1 MSKRKKPIFK
11 LNEEEKKISDSFN
24 LEEWKSIDN
33 IEEEITKAKETAS
46 RYLHKDARIN
56 IRISSSDL
64 ERLKQIAAYEGL
76 PYQTLISSVLHK
88 YSAGHLNLDF

>member
-1 MSKRKKPIFK
+1 MTKRKQPIFN
-11 LNEEEKKISDSFN
+11 LDEEEKKISDSFDR
-24 LEEWKSIDN
+24 EEWESV
-33 IEEEITKAKETAS
+33 EGLGEEIIKAQETAS

-88 YSAGHLNLDF
+88 YSAGHLNL

>member
-1 MSKRKKPIFK
+1 MNKRKKPIFK

-33 IEEEITKAKETAS
+33 MEEEIIKAQEAGS
-46 RYLHKDARIN
+46 HYLHKDARIN

-76 PYQTLISSVLHK
+76 PYQTLISSILHK
-88 YSAGHLNLDF
+88 YSAGHLT

>member
-1 MSKRKKPIFK
+1 MTKRKKPIFR
-11 LNEEEKKISDSFN
+11 LDEEEKNLSDSFD
-24 LEEWKSIDN
+24 LEEWKSVEN
-33 IEEEITKAKETAS
+33 LEEEIVKAQGAAS

-76 PYQTLISSVLHK
+76 PYQTLIASILHK
-88 YSAGHLNLDF
+88 YSAGHLSL

>member
-1 MSKRKKPIFK
+1 MTKRKRPIFNLDK
-11 LNEEEKKISDSFN
+11 EEKKLSDSFDR
-24 LEEWKSIDN
+24 EEWESVESLED
-33 IEEEITKAKETAS
+33 EIIKAQEIAS
-46 RYLHKDARIN
+46 HYRHKDTRIN

-88 YSAGHLNLDF
+88 YSAGHLNL

>member
-1 MSKRKKPIFK
+1 MTKTKKPIFNLDK
-11 LNEEEKKISDSFN
+11 EEKKMSDSFDLGEWESVKG
-24 LEEWKSIDN
+24 LEK
-33 IEEEITKAKETAS
+33 EIAKAQEAAS

-64 ERLKQIAAYEGL
+64 DRLKQIAAYEGL

-88 YSAGHLNLDF
+88 YSAGHLNL

>member
-1 MSKRKKPIFK
+1 MTKKNKPIFK
-11 LNEEEKKISDSFN
+11 LDEEEKKLSDSFDLEEWESVEN
-24 LEEWKSIDN
+24 LEEERI
-33 IEEEITKAKETAS
+33 KAQEAAY

-76 PYQTLISSVLHK
+76 PYQTLITSILHK
-88 YSAGHLNLDF
+88 YSAGHLNL